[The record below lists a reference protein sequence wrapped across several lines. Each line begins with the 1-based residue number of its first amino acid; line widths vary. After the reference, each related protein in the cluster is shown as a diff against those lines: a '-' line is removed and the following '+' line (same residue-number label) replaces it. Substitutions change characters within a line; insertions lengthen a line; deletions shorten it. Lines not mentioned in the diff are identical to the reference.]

1 MKVILLRLLGLIVC
15 VCLVVYG
22 HSQGTSYLNLGL
34 MIVGL
39 AGLLGLLYEYN
50 RKYQ

>member
-1 MKVILLRLLGLIVC
+1 MIGIILRLLGLIIC

-22 HSQGTSYLNLGL
+22 HGHGTSYVNLGFML
-34 MIVGL
+34 IGL
-39 AGLLGLLYEYN
+39 AGLIGLLYEYN

>member
-1 MKVILLRLLGLIVC
+1 MNAVIRLIAIAAC
-15 VCLVVYG
+15 IFLVVQG
-22 HSQGTSYLNLGL
+22 HSSTSYGRLSL
-34 MIVGL
+34 MFVGL